1 MASFTVSHISRG
13 TDAVPHALHRSLVQ
27 EHLFKLADT
36 RKRPHLAEPP
46 SLHIH
51 VTQPGD
57 MDDFAEMGE
66 WVEID
71 DL

>member
-51 VTQPGD
+51 VGHTGD
-57 MDDFAEMGE
+57 KDD